1 MIVGGHAGLHAGS
14 ESAERRVR
22 GRCCKWRAQP
32 PPGQYLAP
40 GCEGDRPM
48 CGISAYVSTCKAHSS
63 LAKCLQ
69 GMLLAAIPFIIR
81 NVTCR
86 HVCVGGASNTGGAVL
101 RHFFDDEQIAALTPR
116 LRPDVPAGLDYYP
129 LLRPGASLQGLAD
142 CLQ

>member
-1 MIVGGHAGLHAGS
+1 
-14 ESAERRVR
+14 
-22 GRCCKWRAQP
+22 
-32 PPGQYLAP
+32 
-40 GCEGDRPM
+40 M

-129 LLRPGASLQGLAD
+129 LLRPGASITSGPRRLPAVAPASPSSRPAHGLMI
-142 CLQ
+142 